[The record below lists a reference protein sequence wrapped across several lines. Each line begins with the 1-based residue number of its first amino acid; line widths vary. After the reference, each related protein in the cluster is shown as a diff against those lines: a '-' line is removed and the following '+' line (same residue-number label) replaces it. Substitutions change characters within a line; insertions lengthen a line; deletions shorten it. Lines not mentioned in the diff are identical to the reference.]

1 MTEEQ
6 TLKAYCAAIRAK
18 RYKVATAL
26 AVSLKRFNSEP
37 PKGSERVNTLVAKIQ
52 QECKP

>member
-6 TLKAYCAAIRAK
+6 TLKAYFQALRDR

-26 AVSLKRFNSEP
+26 AVSLKRFAQQVREP
-37 PKGSERVNTLVAKIQ
+37 
-52 QECKP
+52 